1 MEYVIGT
8 KVFGDWEIIRE
19 IGEGSYGKVFELK
32 KEQFGITSKA
42 ALKLIRIPK
51 TTAEI
56 REALSD
62 GMDEKSVTSYF
73 KGIVEQFVKEIA
85 VMSELKGHPNIV
97 GCEDFV
103 VNAQEGSIGWDILIR
118 MELLTPMLEYELQ
131 HKWTEE
137 QVKKLAMDMCEA
149 LIFCQ
154 KKGLIHRDIKPGNI
168 FVDAVGNFRLGD
180 FGVARTAEKT
190 MGGMSKQGTENYM
203 APEVYY
209 VRPYG
214 ANVDIYS
221 LGIVLYRLMNEK
233 RLPFWP
239 LPPEPVGFTD
249 KIQALTKRMNGEN
262 LPAPL
267 HAREEFANIIL
278 KACEADPK
286 KRYHTAGE
294 MLAALKGMA
303 VHSEKTEDDLDILT
317 PPISEEERD
326 GTLNLWGE
334 KKDSGDSTVNPFGDV
349 NNSGNL
355 SDQGD
360 VTINP
365 FGDISVNGGEI
376 DNKDSTINPF
386 GDRAEIKQAEDG
398 DITLNLFGDRKKAK
412 DDVHGDKSE
421 QRDREKKYLDVH
433 RTFLITA
440 ENDLRGKCTTLEVA
454 GKKHRILIPKDAK
467 NGGTKEWSGKGLVDE
482 YSGKAGNLILTFEL
496 DDSLE
501 EYKEQSNLEKE
512 IANYWK
518 DLLHELWG
526 VNKMPY
532 WKTYFAPDIPA
543 QVLSN
548 ALYNIA
554 ENELRAKDVIAILDC
569 AGTSEVL
576 CGEGIIMTKDK
587 IYINTAMDGWGYA
600 SEPKAV
606 IDLTTIDDIWVEV
619 KKKLLVKQHILHWT
633 EKTKKGKVE
642 HSYNNVRWGILNL
655 DKLVNHVKFIK
666 KYYI

>member
-221 LGIVLYRLMNEK
+221 LGIVLYRLMNGN

-249 KIQALTKRMNGEN
+249 KIEALSKRMKGAEI
-262 LPAPL
+262 PEPL
-267 HAREEFANIIL
+267 YASEAFAKIIL
-278 KACEADPK
+278 KACEADSK

-294 MLAALKGMA
+294 MLADLKGLT
-303 VHSEKTEDDLDILT
+303 VHSETPAEDNDIFT
-317 PPISEEERD
+317 PPTFEEEKD
-326 GTLNLWGE
+326 STLNLWGDRG
-334 KKDSGDSTVNPFGDV
+334 DSGESTENPFGNVENDGDIKV
-349 NNSGNL
+349 S
-355 SDQGD
+355 GD

-365 FGDISVNGGEI
+365 FGDVSFGGKT
-376 DNKDSTINPF
+376 DDKDSTINPF
-386 GDRAEIKQAEDG
+386 GDRTGVTQKDDG
-398 DITLNLFGDRKKAK
+398 DITINPFGDRKEPEEK
-412 DDVHGDKSE
+412 
-421 QRDREKKYLDVH
+421 EKKYLDVH
-433 RTFLITA
+433 RTIIITA
-440 ENDLRGKCTTLEVA
+440 ENDLRGKYTVQEVA
-454 GKKHRILIPKDAK
+454 GKKHRIMIPKDAK
-467 NGGTKEWSGKGLVDE
+467 NGGSKTWTGKGLIDAS
-482 YSGKAGNLILTFEL
+482 SGKAGDLILTFEL
-496 DDSLE
+496 DDSIEAVDEKFNLQ
-501 EYKEQSNLEKE
+501 KELT
-512 IANYWK
+512 NYWK
-518 DLLHELWG
+518 GLLHELWG
-526 VNKMPY
+526 VNKAPF

-543 QVLSN
+543 QALSN
-548 ALYNIA
+548 AIYNIA
-554 ENELRAKDVIAILDC
+554 ENEIRAKDVIAILDC
-569 AGTSEVL
+569 SGTAEVA
-576 CGEGIIMTKDK
+576 CGEGIIMTADK
-587 IYINTAMDGWGYA
+587 IYINLAMDGWGYK
-600 SEPKAV
+600 SVPKAV
-606 IDLTTIDDIWVEV
+606 IDLKTVGDIKVET
-619 KKKLLVKQHILHWT
+619 KKKLLGQQQILHWA
-633 EKTKKGKVE
+633 ENTKNGQVA
-642 HSYNNVRWGILNL
+642 HSYNNVRSGIVNM
-655 DKLVNHVKFIK
+655 DKLVNHIKFIK
-666 KYYI
+666 KHYM

>member
-8 KVFGDWEIIRE
+8 RVFGDWEIIHE

-32 KEQFGITSKA
+32 KEQFGVVSKA
-42 ALKLIRIPK
+42 ALKVIRIPK
-51 TTAEI
+51 TTSEI

-62 GMDEKSVTSYF
+62 GMDEKSVTGYF

-103 VNAQEGSIGWDILIR
+103 VNEQEGSIGWDILIR
-118 MELLTPMLEYELQ
+118 MELLTPMQEYELK

-137 QVKKLAMDMCEA
+137 NVKKLAMDMCEA

-203 APEVYY
+203 APEVYF

-221 LGIVLYRLMNEK
+221 LGIVLYRLLNGN

-239 LPPEPVGFTD
+239 LPPQPVGFID
-249 KIQALTKRMNGEN
+249 KINALTKRMEGAEI
-262 LPAPL
+262 PKPL
-267 HAREEFANIIL
+267 FASEAFAKIVL

-294 MLAALKGMA
+294 MLAALKEITEYY
-303 VHSEKTEDDLDILT
+303 EKTAEDKDVFTSLT
-317 PPISEEERD
+317 GEEDED
-326 GTLNLWGE
+326 GTFNMFE
-334 KKDSGDSTVNPFGDV
+334 SMSDEGDSTENPFGNRD
-349 NNSGNL
+349 SGVE
-355 SDQGD
+355 SDD
-360 VTINP
+360 LEEVTINP
-365 FGDISVNGGEI
+365 FGDVSVESGDTDDKE
-376 DNKDSTINPF
+376 STINPF
-386 GDRAEIKQAEDG
+386 GNRTESIQKDDG
-398 DITLNLFGDRKKAK
+398 DITLNLFDDRAK
-412 DDVHGDKSE
+412 SK
-421 QRDREKKYLDVH
+421 EKEKTNLDVY
-433 RTFLITA
+433 RTILISA
-440 ENDLRGKCTTLEVA
+440 DNDLRGKYTTLEVA
-454 GKKHRILIPKDAK
+454 GKKHRILIPKDVK
-467 NGGTKEWSGKGLVDE
+467 DGDTKEWSGKGLVDE
-482 YSGKAGNLILTFEL
+482 YSGKTGNLFLTFEF
-496 DDSLE
+496 DDSFDVRE
-501 EYKEQSNLEKE
+501 EKRDLQNEMT
-512 IANYWK
+512 NYWK
-518 DLLHELWG
+518 DFLHELWS

-569 AGTSEVL
+569 SPLVEVL

-587 IYINTAMDGWGYA
+587 IYINTAMGGWGHA
-600 SEPKAV
+600 NDSKAV
-606 IDLTTIDDIWVEV
+606 IDLTTLDDIWVEV
-619 KKKLLVKQHILHWT
+619 KKKLLGQKHILHWT
-633 EKTKKGKVE
+633 EKTKNGKVE
-642 HSYNNVRWGILNL
+642 HSYDVVIWKNLNL
-655 DKLVNHVKFIK
+655 DKLVNNAKYIK
-666 KYYI
+666 KHYI

>member
-51 TTAEI
+51 TTAEV

-62 GMDEKSVTSYF
+62 GMDEKSVTTYF

-118 MELLTPMLEYELQ
+118 MELMTPMLEYELQ

-137 QVKKLAMDMCEA
+137 DVKKLAMDMCEA

-239 LPPEPVGFTD
+239 MPPALPSFTD
-249 KIQALTKRMNGEN
+249 KLEALTKRMKGADI
-262 LPAPL
+262 PAPL
-267 HAREEFANIIL
+267 HASEEFAQIIL

-294 MLAALKGMA
+294 MLAALKGLP
-303 VHSEKTEDDLDILT
+303 VHSEDPIKNVDIFIPPT
-317 PPISEEERD
+317 PVDEID
-326 GTLNLWGE
+326 V
-334 KKDSGDSTVNPFGDV
+334 TVNPFGEILV
-349 NNSGNL
+349 NGGG
-355 SDQGD
+355 SDNID
-360 VTINP
+360 STINP
-365 FGDISVNGGEI
+365 FGDISVNGGGS
-376 DNKDSTINPF
+376 DNIDSTINPF
-386 GDRAEIKQAEDG
+386 GDRTDIEHKEDG
-398 DITLNLFGDRKKAK
+398 DITINPFGDRKEVKEHTDGEKTERK
-412 DDVHGDKSE
+412 D
-421 QRDREKKYLDVH
+421 RDRKYLDVD
-433 RTFLITA
+433 RTIRITA
-440 ENDLRGKCTTLEVA
+440 ENDLRGKYTVMEVA

-482 YSGKAGNLILTFEL
+482 YSGKAGNLIVTFEL
-496 DDSLE
+496 DASLE
-501 EYKEQSNLEKE
+501 EQKEVPDLEKQLTS
-512 IANYWK
+512 YWK
-518 DLLHELWG
+518 GLLHELWG
-526 VNKMPY
+526 INKMPY
-532 WKTYFAPDIPA
+532 WQTYFAPEIPA

-548 ALYNIA
+548 AIYNIA
-554 ENELRAKDVIAILDC
+554 ENELRAKDVLAILDC

-576 CGEGIIMTKDK
+576 CGEGIIITKDK
-587 IYINTAMDGWGYA
+587 IYINVAMDGWGYV

-606 IDLTTIDDIWVEV
+606 IDLTALDDIWVES
-619 KKKLLVKQHILHWT
+619 KKKFLVKQSVLCWT
-633 EKTKKGKVE
+633 ENTKKYGKVSY
-642 HSYNNVRWGILNL
+642 SYNIVRAGVLNP
-655 DKLVNHVKFIK
+655 DKIVNHVKFIK
-666 KYYI
+666 KHYV

>member
-8 KVFGDWEIIRE
+8 KVFGDWEIVRE

-62 GMDEKSVTSYF
+62 GMDEKSVTTYF

-97 GCEDFV
+97 GCDDFV

-118 MELLTPMLEYELQ
+118 MELMTPMLEYELQ

-137 QVKKLAMDMCEA
+137 SVKKLAMDMCEA
-149 LIFCQ
+149 LMFCQ

-239 LPPEPVGFTD
+239 MPPAPVGFTD
-249 KIQALTKRMNGEN
+249 KIQALTKRMNGDEI
-262 LPAPL
+262 PAPL
-267 HAREEFANIIL
+267 HASEEFVNIIL

-294 MLAALKGMA
+294 MLAALKGLK
-303 VHSEKTEDDLDILT
+303 VHFDNPIENVDIFTPLT
-317 PPISEEERD
+317 FVEEND
-326 GTLNLWGE
+326 GTLNLWGD
-334 KKDSGDSTVNPFGDV
+334 KGDSSDSTVTPFGNVD
-349 NNSGNL
+349 SGG
-355 SDQGD
+355 SSSEQSD

-365 FGDISVNGGEI
+365 FGDISVNGGQIE
-376 DNKDSTINPF
+376 DKDSTINPF
-386 GDRAEIKQAEDG
+386 GDRTDIKQDEDG
-398 DITLNLFGDRKKAK
+398 DITLNMFGDRKK
-412 DDVHGDKSE
+412 DPIDGDRPKPE
-421 QRDREKKYLDVH
+421 ERDRKYLDVH
-433 RTFLITA
+433 RTFRITA
-440 ENDLRGKCTTLEVA
+440 ENDLRGKYTTLEVA

-496 DDSLE
+496 DASLE
-501 EYKEQSNLEKE
+501 ECKEQSNLEKE
-512 IANYWK
+512 ITSYWK
-518 DLLHELWG
+518 GLLHELWG
-526 VNKMPY
+526 INKMPY

-543 QVLSN
+543 QILSN
-548 ALYNIA
+548 SLYNIA
-554 ENELRAKDVIAILDC
+554 ENELRAKDVLAILDC

-576 CGEGIIMTKDK
+576 CGEGIIITKDK
-587 IYINTAMDGWGYA
+587 IYINVAMDGWGYV

-606 IDLTTIDDIWVEV
+606 IDLNTLDDIWVEV
-619 KKKLLVKQHILHWT
+619 KKKFLVKQPVLCWT
-633 EKTKKGKVE
+633 ENTKKYGKVS
-642 HSYNNVRWGILNL
+642 HSYNIVRAGILNP

-666 KYYI
+666 KHYI

>member
-1 MEYVIGT
+1 MEYVIGS

-249 KIQALTKRMNGEN
+249 KIQALTKRMKGAEI
-262 LPAPL
+262 PEPL
-267 HAREEFANIIL
+267 HASEAFAKIIL
-278 KACEADPK
+278 KACEADSK

-294 MLAALKGMA
+294 MLADLKGLT
-303 VHSEKTEDDLDILT
+303 VHSETPAEDHDVFT
-317 PPISEEERD
+317 PPTVEKEKDS
-326 GTLNLWGE
+326 TLNLWGGRG
-334 KKDSGDSTVNPFGDV
+334 DSGESTENPFGDV
-349 NNSGNL
+349 ENDGDIKIS
-355 SDQGD
+355 GD

-440 ENDLRGKCTTLEVA
+440 ENDLRGKYTTLEVA

-467 NGGTKEWSGKGLVDE
+467 NGGSKTWTGKGLIDAS
-482 YSGKAGNLILTFEL
+482 SGKAGDLILTFEL
-496 DDSLE
+496 DDSIEAVDEKFNLQ
-501 EYKEQSNLEKE
+501 KELT
-512 IANYWK
+512 NYWK
-518 DLLHELWG
+518 GLLHELWG
-526 VNKMPY
+526 IKKAPF
-532 WKTYFAPDIPA
+532 WKTYFAPDISA
-543 QVLSN
+543 QALSN
-548 ALYNIA
+548 AIYNIA
-554 ENELRAKDVIAILDC
+554 ENEIRAKDVIAILDC
-569 AGTSEVL
+569 SGTAEVA
-576 CGEGIIMTKDK
+576 CGEGIIMTTDK
-587 IYINTAMDGWGYA
+587 IYINLAMDGWGYK
-600 SEPKAV
+600 SVPKAV
-606 IDLTTIDDIWVEV
+606 IDLKTVSDIKVET
-619 KKKLLVKQHILHWT
+619 KNKFLGQQQILHWT
-633 EKTKKGKVE
+633 ENTKSGQVS
-642 HSYNNVRWGILNL
+642 HSYNNVRLGIVNL
-655 DKLVNHVKFIK
+655 DKLVNHIKFIK
-666 KYYI
+666 KHYM

>member
-51 TTAEI
+51 TRAEI

-62 GMDEKSVTSYF
+62 GMDEKSVTTYF

-118 MELLTPMLEYELQ
+118 MELMTPMLEYELQ

-249 KIQALTKRMNGEN
+249 KIQALTKRMKGAEI
-262 LPAPL
+262 PEPL
-267 HAREEFANIIL
+267 HASEAFAKIIL
-278 KACEADPK
+278 KACEADSK

-294 MLAALKGMA
+294 MLADLKGLT
-303 VHSEKTEDDLDILT
+303 VHSETPAEDHDVFT
-317 PPISEEERD
+317 PPTVEKEKDS
-326 GTLNLWGE
+326 TLNLWGGRG
-334 KKDSGDSTVNPFGDV
+334 DSGESTENPFGDV
-349 NNSGNL
+349 ENDGDIKIS
-355 SDQGD
+355 GD

-365 FGDISVNGGEI
+365 FGDVSFGGKT
-376 DNKDSTINPF
+376 DDKDSTINPF
-386 GDRAEIKQAEDG
+386 GDRTGAKQEEDG
-398 DITLNLFGDRKKAK
+398 DITLNLFGDRKKTK
-412 DDVHGDKSE
+412 DDVHGGKSE

-433 RTFLITA
+433 RTFRITA
-440 ENDLRGKCTTLEVA
+440 ENDLRGKYTTLEVA

-587 IYINTAMDGWGYA
+587 IYINTAMDGWGYV